1 MTAPLLRDRDAEVR
15 KMVLSLPSSQC
26 SERDI
31 MQRGASP
38 KQGTAPQWG
47 EAKHRILEEAGSSQ
61 QRLHQG
67 QDAPVEMKDDFPKQI
82 KS

>member
-1 MTAPLLRDRDAEVR
+1 MTAPLLRDRDAEVC

-26 SERDI
+26 SERDS

-47 EAKHRILEEAGSSQ
+47 GAKHRVVLEEAGQSAK
-61 QRLHQG
+61 
-67 QDAPVEMKDDFPKQI
+67 APSRAGCHSGNEG
-82 KS
+82 